1 MPDLPELPFVMVV
14 WNDANVGGDDAVSLD
29 TVHIYHEATV
39 VHTIGWVLKE
49 NEKGISIVTE
59 YYDDTFRGRTFIPR
73 PMIKD
78 VIPFT
83 ISKKRDRRA
92 RHPRPDPDA
101 RVSPEPSS

>member
-1 MPDLPELPFVMVV
+1 MLVV

-29 TVHIYHEATV
+29 TVHLYHEPTV

-49 NEKGISIVTE
+49 DEEGISIVTE
-59 YYDDTFRGRTFIPR
+59 YYDETFRGRTFIHR

-83 ISKKRDRRA
+83 ISKKREPRA
-92 RHPRPDPDA
+92 RNPHVTPILDL
-101 RVSPEPSS
+101 SKGSSS